1 MYYLNAQC
9 LAEHE
14 HKGAVHLQ
22 FVDYGKGRVGHLSI
36 LLWLYVF
43 FSKTHYYIG
52 EISHQCQYKAVLTN
66 NYDNKLSSGRILC
79 VENKIYYNFN
89 V

>member
-43 FSKTHYYIG
+43 ENTLLHWRNQPPMPIQS
-52 EISHQCQYKAVLTN
+52 SVLTN

>member
-22 FVDYGKGRVGHLSI
+22 FVDYGKERVGHLSI
-36 LLWLYVF
+36 VLWLYIF
-43 FSKTHYYIG
+43 ENTLHWRNQPMPIQSS
-52 EISHQCQYKAVLTN
+52 SH
-66 NYDNKLSSGRILC
+66 
-79 VENKIYYNFN
+79 E
-89 V
+89 

>member
-43 FSKTHYYIG
+43 ENTLLHWRNQPPMPIQS
-52 EISHQCQYKAVLTN
+52 SVLTN
-66 NYDNKLSSGRILC
+66 NYDNEIIQRKNSLC
-79 VENKIYYNFN
+79 GEQNLLQF
-89 V
+89 

>member
-14 HKGAVHLQ
+14 HKGAVHLK

-43 FSKTHYYIG
+43 ENTLLHWRNQPPMPIQSS
-52 EISHQCQYKAVLTN
+52 SH
-66 NYDNKLSSGRILC
+66 
-79 VENKIYYNFN
+79 E
-89 V
+89 

>member
-1 MYYLNAQC
+1 MYYLNAQR

-36 LLWLYVF
+36 VLWLYVF
-43 FSKTHYYIG
+43 ENTLHWRNQPPMPIQRS
-52 EISHQCQYKAVLTN
+52 SH
-66 NYDNKLSSGRILC
+66 
-79 VENKIYYNFN
+79 E
-89 V
+89 

>member
-9 LAEHE
+9 LAEHD

-43 FSKTHYYIG
+43 ENTLLHWRNQPPMPIQS
-52 EISHQCQYKAVLTN
+52 SVLTN